1 MCRIPE
7 QSLLFLKG
15 TNNRMKKN
23 GNEQERVYEAIKELI
38 LTMALKPDEAVTEV
52 GLAEKLK
59 VSRTPVREALNNLE
73 KDGLIVTS
81 NRRKRVYVLTIKELG
96 DIFDL
101 KINLEGS
108 IARWA
113 TERGSK
119 LQFRQLEKTLAEME
133 LLSKKAKDIDEKEEK
148 ALLESWLKIDRQ
160 LHNTLFEMADNPK
173 AVQVINNLNTQ
184 WHRLRIAIYAL
195 EGRIEKA
202 YTEHENFVKAIL
214 EKDAT
219 GAETAM
225 RLHLNNLKRELI
237 KILNF
242 FHYPA

>member
-1 MCRIPE
+1 MR
-7 QSLLFLKG
+7 KA
-15 TNNRMKKN
+15 KKN
-23 GNEQERVYEAIKELI
+23 GNEPERVYEAIKDLI
-38 LTMALKPDEAVTEV
+38 LTMELKPGQAVTEV
-52 GLAEKLK
+52 GLATKLK

-73 KDGLIVTS
+73 KDGLIATK
-81 NRRKRVYVLTIKELG
+81 NRRKSVYVLTIKELG

-119 LQFRQLEKTLAEME
+119 QQFKQLEATLNQME
-133 LLSKKAKDIDEKEEK
+133 GISKKAKSSSHKDEE
-148 ALLESWLKIDRQ
+148 ALLESWLKIDRK
-160 LHNTLFEMADNPK
+160 LHGILFEMANNPK
-173 AVQVINNLNTQ
+173 AEQIINNLNTQ
-184 WHRLRIAIYAL
+184 WHRLRVAIYAL

-202 YTEHENFVKAIL
+202 YTEHENFVRAIL
-214 EKDAT
+214 EKDAS

-225 RLHLNNLKRELI
+225 RAHLNNLKRELI